1 MEVWLVGLILF
12 SVLLV
17 VLFLGLPVAFS
28 CGGLATVACLF
39 IWGPRGL
46 YSIATTAYGE
56 MTLFVFIAVPLFVL
70 MAEILSFS
78 GIAEELFDLV
88 YKWMGPFRGGL
99 AIGTVIICAVFA
111 AMVGVSTAAA
121 ATMGLVALPP
131 MLARGYSKQLVTG
144 TIASGGALGILIPP
158 SIIMIILGSVA
169 ELSIGQLFM
178 GGMVPGI
185 ILTIIFV
192 LYIAIK
198 SFLSPDSAP
207 ALPPSERV
215 SWSVKLRLLW
225 RLLPPFALV
234 LLVLGGIYTG
244 ICTPTEAA
252 AVGAFGSL
260 VVTVLM
266 GRLTWTKLNHAL
278 QRTMSVTSM
287 ILWITIGAVSFTNI
301 VNVTGISGWFQ
312 EAIVGLE
319 LNRWIVLLGMQFTFF
334 LLGCFLDPVGIIL
347 ITTPIFLPLIVAMG
361 FDPLWFGVLFIIN
374 MEMAYVTPPFGFNLF
389 VLRGVVPPEVTMKDI
404 YKGILPFVA
413 CQGLCLLIMI
423 MFPKLVTWLPNLLIK

>member
-12 SVLLV
+12 TSLLLI
-17 VLFLGLPVAFS
+17 LFLGLPVAFS

-56 MTLFVFIAVPLFVL
+56 MTLFVFIAVPLFIL

-99 AIGTVIICAVFA
+99 AVGTVVICAVFA

-144 TIASGGALGILIPP
+144 TIAAGGALGILIPP

-169 ELSIGQLFM
+169 EMSIGQLFM

-185 ILTIIFV
+185 ILTVIFI
-192 LYIAIK
+192 LYIGIK
-198 SFLSPDSAP
+198 SLLSPDSAP

-215 SWSVKLRLLW
+215 GWGEKLSMLW
-225 RLLPPFALV
+225 RLLPPSSLV
-234 LLVLGGIYTG
+234 LLVLGSIYMG

-252 AVGAFGSL
+252 AVGAFGS
-260 VVTVLM
+260 VVITIFM
-266 GRLTWTKLNHAL
+266 GRLTWAKLNHAL
-278 QRTMSVTSM
+278 HRTMLVTTM
-287 ILWITIGAVSFTNI
+287 ILWITVGAVSFTNI

-312 EAIVGLE
+312 QAIVDLE
-319 LNRWIVLLGMQFTFF
+319 LNRWVVLFGMQFIFF
-334 LLGCFLDPVGIIL
+334 VLGCFLDPVGIIL
-347 ITTPIFLPLIVAMG
+347 ITTPIFLPLIIALG

-389 VLRGVVPPEVTMKDI
+389 VLKGVVPPNVTMKDI
-404 YKGILPFVA
+404 YKGIMPFVG

-423 MFPKLVTWLPNLLIK
+423 IFPELVTWLPKLLID